1 MDFVITSRQI
11 VWICGF
17 IASIWGMVKII
28 KELKKPSDDLKK
40 LVKRHSEL
48 LDNDNRRLQKI
59 DESHKM
65 TMQCLLVM
73 LNHEITGNG
82 IENMKEIRDQL
93 QDYLI
98 NK

>member
-40 LVKRHSEL
+40 LVKQHSEL

>member
-11 VWICGF
+11 VWICGS
-17 IASIWGMVKII
+17 IASIWGLVKII

>member
-17 IASIWGMVKII
+17 TASIWGMVKII